1 MLHLC
6 DQLGVCIA
14 ISPEDW
20 SQLLSAAR
28 QHGWQPA
35 GTFRPPVHFDRPGSE
50 SDTWD
55 GNYESP
61 EGQIVGRMDAEHLRF
76 ALEDAIEADTLHQ
89 YSPEWLLPFFGF
101 FRRSFA
107 ICADSPEIRAFSGA
121 PDAPQRMPD
130 AVALAYL
137 GHPQSS

>member
-1 MLHLC
+1 
-6 DQLGVCIA
+6 
-14 ISPEDW
+14 
-20 SQLLSAAR
+20 
-28 QHGWQPA
+28 
-35 GTFRPPVHFDRPGSE
+35 
-50 SDTWD
+50 
-55 GNYESP
+55 
-61 EGQIVGRMDAEHLRF
+61 MDAEHLRF